1 MPLPA
6 PTPTSTA
13 LVTGASSG
21 IGEQFARQLAARGH
35 HVTLVARSTDKLE
48 ALAAELGGP
57 EKATVAPADLADAD
71 ARAALLA
78 GLDRDVEIL
87 VNNAGF
93 GVYEPFA
100 ESSLERELEQV
111 RVLVEAVVH
120 ITHVLLPAMVR
131 RGQGAV
137 ITMSSTSAFQP
148 LPYNAGYA
156 AAKAHALFLSEALH
170 AEVGDQGVTAT
181 AVCPGPVDSGFQAA
195 SDASFTDKLPKG
207 VWVSAERVAADALT
221 AAEAGKR
228 MVVPG
233 GALVKA
239 AFAPNRYAP
248 TAITNPVSK
257 KLMAKG

>member
-6 PTPTSTA
+6 PSQTSTA

-21 IGEQFARQLAARGH
+21 IGDQFARQLAARGH

-57 EKATVAPADLADAD
+57 EKATVAPADLADVD
-71 ARAALLA
+71 ARTALLA

-100 ESSLERELEQV
+100 ESSLQRELEQV
-111 RVLVEAVVH
+111 RVLIEAVVH
-120 ITHVLLPAMVR
+120 LSHELLPSMVTRR
-131 RGQGAV
+131 RGAI
-137 ITMSSTSAFQP
+137 ITTSSASAFQP
-148 LPYNAGYA
+148 LPFNAGYA
-156 AAKAHALFLSEALH
+156 AAKAHVLFLSEALH
-170 AEVGDQGVTAT
+170 AEVGDHGVTAT
-181 AVCPGPVDSGFQAA
+181 AVCPGPVATGFQDA
-195 SDASFTDKLPKG
+195 SDASAIGRFPKA
-207 VWVSAERVAADALT
+207 VWVTAERVAADGIA

-228 MVVPG
+228 VVVPG
-233 GALVKA
+233 NAFVKA
-239 AFAPNRYAP
+239 ALGSNRYVP

-257 KLMAKG
+257 KLMGRS

>member
-1 MPLPA
+1 MPLPPPA
-6 PTPTSTA
+6 ENSTA

-21 IGEQFARQLAARGH
+21 IGDQLARQLSARGH

-48 ALAAELGGP
+48 ALQAELGGP
-57 EKATVAPADLADAD
+57 DRAAVAPTDLADFA
-71 ARAALLA
+71 ARERLLA

-93 GVYEPFA
+93 GVYDAFDKTP
-100 ESSLERELEQV
+100 LERELEQV

-120 ITHVLLPAMVR
+120 ITHELLPGMLR
-131 RGQGAV
+131 RGRGAI
-137 ITMSSTSAFQP
+137 ITTSSTSAFQP

-170 AEVGDQGVTAT
+170 AELAGTGVTAT
-181 AVCPGPVDSGFQAA
+181 AICPGPVATGFQEA
-195 SDASFTDKLPKG
+195 SDATFADKLPKP
-207 VWVSAERVAADALT
+207 VWVPAERIAADAIA

-228 MVVPG
+228 AIVPG
-233 GALVKA
+233 GAMVRA

-248 TAITNPVSK
+248 TALTNAVSK
-257 KLMAKG
+257 KLMAR